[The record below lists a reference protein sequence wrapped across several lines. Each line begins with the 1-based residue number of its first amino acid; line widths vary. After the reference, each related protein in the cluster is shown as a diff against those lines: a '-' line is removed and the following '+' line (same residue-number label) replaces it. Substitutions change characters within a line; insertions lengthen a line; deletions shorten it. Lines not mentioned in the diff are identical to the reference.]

1 LRQGDRILKKSAE
14 MFVAILIIMGLWYI
28 LAANVKNQMLPTPW
42 EAVS

>member
-1 LRQGDRILKKSAE
+1 MRQGDRILKKSAE